1 MQLALSLDISLPP
14 SIWKVL
20 EDLCSSPAPTP
31 AIHHAA
37 SLTADSALP
46 ARPAY
51 PSVGV
56 LGRFIVVPEAQA
68 SNALGSVKVD
78 HNHMVQPRGKG
89 DQPHVLILGG
99 DVHAID
105 QPAGK
110 EGRSARVGAS
120 GSLPPSASYVLEG
133 GRAVKPSNA

>member
-1 MQLALSLDISLPP
+1 MCKI
-14 SIWKVL
+14 KV
-20 EDLCSSPAPTP
+20 TV
-31 AIHHAA
+31 
-37 SLTADSALP
+37 
-46 ARPAY
+46 ARPLSDEKAFCRRHAQAIQGHMSDFD

-56 LGRFIVVPEAQA
+56 LGRFIVVPETQA

-105 QPAGK
+105 
-110 EGRSARVGAS
+110 
-120 GSLPPSASYVLEG
+120 
-133 GRAVKPSNA
+133 